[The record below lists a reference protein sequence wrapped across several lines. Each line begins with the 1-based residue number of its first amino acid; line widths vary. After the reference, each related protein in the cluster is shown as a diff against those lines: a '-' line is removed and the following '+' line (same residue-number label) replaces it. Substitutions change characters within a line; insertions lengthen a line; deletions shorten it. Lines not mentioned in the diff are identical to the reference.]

1 MNPLSK
7 YGVSDDDIKRELRES
22 AEVDNAIND
31 FMEKQVVAYW
41 RGLVPQW
48 HEYNASVKVTKKAKR
63 GKGRVAA
70 TVWYAHFIEFGTGVD
85 EKGPERRRILTK
97 KGWVTLPKKG
107 KGSALDTPTKA
118 YALGERTARHFGGH
132 LGEGIAADLRGD
144 DA

>member
-22 AEVDNAIND
+22 AEVDDAINQ

-48 HEYNASVKVTKKAKR
+48 HEYNASVRVTKKAKR

-70 TVWYAHFIEFGTGVD
+70 TVWYAHFIEFGTGAD
-85 EKGPERRRILTK
+85 EKGPESRRVKTK
-97 KGWVTLPKKG
+97 RGWKTLPK
-107 KGSALDTPTKA
+107 DTPTKA
-118 YALGERTARHFGGH
+118 YALGERTARHFGGT
-132 LGEGIAADLRGD
+132 LGGGVDAGIGD
-144 DA
+144 DDA